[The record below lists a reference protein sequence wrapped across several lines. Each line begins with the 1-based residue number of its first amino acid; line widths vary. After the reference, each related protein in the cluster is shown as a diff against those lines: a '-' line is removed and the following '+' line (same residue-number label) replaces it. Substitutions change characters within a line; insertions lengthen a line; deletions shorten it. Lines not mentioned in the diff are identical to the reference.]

1 MSTGPTCQLSFQK
14 SYQTNQTLIVYIFF
28 DNFRSLFSEIIISK
42 NILNNCY
49 YYYRSISQLSF
60 DPSISM
66 DSLSSLH
73 RPLPSRSLD
82 ILPFFF
88 ASFLPDSYHV
98 WTIWTAHQPIYRW
111 YHPFT
116 FTYLIWE
123 PQTNSRPLLRNSFRI
138 H

>member
-1 MSTGPTCQLSFQK
+1 VSTGPTCQLSFQK
-14 SYQTNQTLIVYIFF
+14 SYRTNKILIVCV
-28 DNFRSLFSEIIISK
+28 SLDHLRLFFSEIIISK
-42 NILNNCY
+42 NILNNYY
-49 YYYRSISQLSF
+49 YYYRSISQLFF

-66 DSLSSLH
+66 DSLFSLH
-73 RPLPSRSLD
+73 WLLPSPSLD
-82 ILPFFF
+82 IFTIFF

-111 YHPFT
+111 NHPFT

-123 PQTNSRPLLRNSFRI
+123 PQTNPRPLLRNSFRV